1 MITHYKILWLGIER
15 ERERERGELTIRNLV
30 TQLVRHIL
38 KFQTEIIKV
47 QISLPLIIDA

>member
-15 ERERERGELTIRNLV
+15 ERGELPIRNLV

-38 KFQTEIIKV
+38 KFQKEIFKV

>member
-1 MITHYKILWLGIER
+1 MITHYKILWLGI